1 MTHGSLCL
9 GDNYETDKWLANI
22 FAGWYDP
29 CPLDPDPKIDG
40 LLTDWKINTF
50 VNPPYSNPK
59 VWVRKAIME
68 NRTYGATIV
77 MLLKMDSSTVW
88 FKELVEEGAH
98 FLWINKRLKHC
109 TTSAAAFP
117 SMLAVLAGHDKK
129 QKNLQ
134 EVFK

>member
-1 MTHGSLCL
+1 MWTL
-9 GDNYETDKWLANI
+9 GVIMSDNYETDKWLANI

-29 CPLDPDPKIDG
+29 CPLDPEPKFDG

-59 VWVRKAIME
+59 VWVR
-68 NRTYGATIV
+68 IV

-88 FKELVEEGAH
+88 FKELVEAGAH
-98 FLWINKRLKHC
+98 FLWVNKRLKHC
-109 TTSAAAFP
+109 TKSAAAFP

-129 QKNLQ
+129 QNKLQ
-134 EVFK
+134 EVF